1 MGCPLS
7 EDGEPSVNGNT
18 RKVYLFMIKRN
29 KPVGIRETQ
38 RALGFSSPTLALYHL
53 EKLKDLGLIKQTP
66 EGYVID
72 KFVLKDFINLKGL
85 ILPRFFFYSIF
96 FTSLLILRFTIFL
109 NSPQHTTF
117 IFDLLICISVA
128 IAFWYETLR
137 IWLKEEL

>member
-1 MGCPLS
+1 LS

>member
-1 MGCPLS
+1 MS